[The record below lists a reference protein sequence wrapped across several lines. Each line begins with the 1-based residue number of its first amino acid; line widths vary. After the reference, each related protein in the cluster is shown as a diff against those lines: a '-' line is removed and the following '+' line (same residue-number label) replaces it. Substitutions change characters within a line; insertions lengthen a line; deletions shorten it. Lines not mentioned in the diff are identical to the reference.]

1 MDQTGIAFLD
11 IIFFAMVAGF
21 LILRLRSVLG
31 RRTGDENAERWK
43 PHRPGQAPEQLPDN
57 VTRFPDRNASQDPV
71 EPAEA
76 APPPA
81 PGSVDAGIAAIRGAD
96 PSFDPR
102 GFAQGARG
110 AFEMIV
116 QAFAQGD
123 AAALRPLLAD
133 GVNQSFVAAIRDRQ
147 SRGHVLSTTLIG
159 IGSSDIVDARLE
171 GSEAF
176 VTIRFVSEQVNA
188 TRDAAGN
195 VVEGDPN
202 RVETVTDI
210 WTFTRNTR
218 SRAPDW
224 FLVRTDTAQ

>member
-1 MDQTGIAFLD
+1 M
-11 IIFFAMVAGF
+11 
-21 LILRLRSVLG
+21 
-31 RRTGDENAERWK
+31 
-43 PHRPGQAPEQLPDN
+43 P
-57 VTRFPDRNASQDPV
+57 
-71 EPAEA
+71 
-76 APPPA
+76 
-81 PGSVDAGIAAIRGAD
+81 
-96 PSFDPR
+96 
-102 GFAQGARG
+102 
-110 AFEMIV
+110 
-116 QAFAQGD
+116 
-123 AAALRPLLAD
+123 ALRPLLAD

>member
-1 MDQTGIAFLD
+1 MDQTGVAFLD

-31 RRTGDENAERWK
+31 RRTGDENPERWRSQK
-43 PHRPGQAPEQLPDN
+43 PGQATPPAPLPDN
-57 VTRFPDRNASQDPV
+57 VTRFPDRAAA
-71 EPAEA
+71 AEA
-76 APPPA
+76 PATPPE
-81 PGSVDAGIAAIRGAD
+81 PGSVAAGIAGIRQAD
-96 PSFDPR
+96 PDFDPAI
-102 GFAQGARG
+102 FVQGARG

-171 GSEAF
+171 GADAF

-218 SRAPDW
+218 SRAG
-224 FLVRTDTAQ
+224 

>member
-1 MDQTGIAFLD
+1 MGDMAFMDILL
-11 IIFFAMVAGF
+11 FAAVAAF
-21 LILRLRSVLG
+21 LILRLRSILG
-31 RRTGDENAERWK
+31 RRTGAEDGERWRS
-43 PHRPGQAPEQLPDN
+43 RPPERTIERAEQVPDN
-57 VTRFPDRNASQDPV
+57 VTPFPGAAKTVDVA
-71 EPAEA
+71 PAEA
-76 APPPA
+76 AA
-81 PGSVDAGIAAIRGAD
+81 PVGDPVVRKGIEQIRRAD
-96 PSFDPR
+96 PSFSGD
-102 GFAQGARG
+102 GFVQGARG

-171 GSEAF
+171 GADAF